1 MYKLIVA
8 YKSHDLFSAWDY
20 ITREMHDFTSI
31 EYLISRYRYN
41 SNKPEYFKNQIFK
54 TKDETKRLQAQSIEE
69 LHADAIIFA
78 DEFAGLVKLR
88 VGDEVM
94 NLIDYR
100 TTQEIQEQKYAD
112 LINKFTVNHYLHN
125 REELEEF
132 KQAVE
137 LFDNVGNF
145 DDIEILDYIKG
156 GHANAQ
162 NFPIL
167 VLVNWERFEDW
178 DGREENRLKFT
189 LVDSAL
195 GL

>member
-20 ITREMHDFTSI
+20 ISRETHDFTAI

-54 TKDETKRLQAQSIEE
+54 TKDETKRLQAQNIED

-112 LINKFTVNHYLHN
+112 LINKFTVNHYIHSS
-125 REELEEF
+125 EELEEF

-145 DDIEILDYIKG
+145 DDIEIVDFVKG
-156 GHANAQ
+156 YANAK

-167 VLVNWERFEDW
+167 VLVNWERFENQW
-178 DGREENRLKFT
+178 GCEENHLKFT
-189 LVDSAL
+189 LVDSNL

>member
-8 YKSHDLFSAWDY
+8 YKSHDLFSVWDY
-20 ITREMHDFTSI
+20 IEREMHDFTSI

-69 LHADAIIFA
+69 LDADAIIFA
-78 DEFAGLVKLR
+78 NEFDGLVKLR
-88 VGDEVM
+88 IGDEVM
-94 NLIDYR
+94 NLIDYH
-100 TTQEIQEQKYAD
+100 TSQEIQEQKYAD
-112 LINKFTVNHYLHN
+112 LINKYSSDFYI
-125 REELEEF
+125 RSGGDLEEF

-145 DDIEILDYIKG
+145 DDIEIVDYVKG
-156 GHANAQ
+156 YANAQ

-167 VLVNWERFEDW
+167 VLVNWERFEDY
-178 DGREENRLKFT
+178 DGREENRLRFT
-189 LVDSAL
+189 LVDSNL
-195 GL
+195 GI